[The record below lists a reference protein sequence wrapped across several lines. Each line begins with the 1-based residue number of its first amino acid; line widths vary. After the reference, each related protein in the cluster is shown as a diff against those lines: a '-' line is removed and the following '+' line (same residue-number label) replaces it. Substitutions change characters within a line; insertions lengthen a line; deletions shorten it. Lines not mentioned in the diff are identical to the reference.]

1 MTDNVNDVSVRDVL
15 RGLYERDG
23 KLTAESV
30 LAEAQDVSSPI
41 HSLFEWDDTIAA
53 HEYRLEQAR
62 RVVRMTIT
70 TVEGETVRAFVHLR
84 SVDSYA
90 PIEDAL
96 ATTDWR
102 QEILDKFRRDAEA
115 FAAKWSTHRL
125 LGDAYREWLEQQIG
139 A

>member
-1 MTDNVNDVSVRDVL
+1 MTDDVKDVSVLDVL

-30 LAEAQDVSSPI
+30 LAAAQDVSSPI

-70 TVEGETVRAFVHLR
+70 TVEGERVRAFVHLR
-84 SVDSYA
+84 SVDTYT

-102 QEILDKFRRDAEA
+102 QEILDQFHRDAAA
-115 FAAKWSTHRL
+115 FAAKWATHRL
-125 LGDAYREWLEQQIG
+125 LGEAYREWIERQIG